1 MLAKVLKDIEKAIS
15 TEDLLTHLKSFD
27 LKSFEDQLFDLVLK
41 FYRDL
46 CESILKMFCNSD
58 DFKSQCKAK
67 AREMGGKKLKL
78 RKVSLRICTGAK
90 VCFDSLYI
98 SKVKDVSIGERQLFH
113 RLFDTVGGN
122 SVAYTSRVCAQ
133 SVIAPSFETGTELL
147 KEVGV
152 SSTVSTNRRHCLNFG
167 HQNLKRRVALQLE
180 QGESLKGKVVLIAV
194 DGGRSR
200 TRSYNGEV
208 NANGERE
215 YDTPWKEPKL
225 FVIHTIDPKT
235 GKQSQKELPIYDC
248 CFGDDECF
256 ELLEAYLGSLK
267 VEQAGHIQFVADG
280 APWIWNR
287 ALASLKKLKVKEANI
302 TQTLDYYHAVQHL
315 GALLEALPKSV
326 GAAQKVG
333 LRTKCK
339 ELLWNGDVKKMI
351 GLIKKQADSQNQ
363 DMDREI
369 KYFEKHE
376 KRCSYKVFRERKLV
390 CGSGIIESGIRR
402 VINLRFKAP
411 ASFWDRENLQPLIY
425 LRAVFLSKRWNNIW
439 KNRLKLNG
447 GQI

>member
-1 MLAKVLKDIEKAIS
+1 MLAKVSKYIEKAIS
-15 TEDLLTHLKSFD
+15 NEDLLTHLKSFD
-27 LKSFEDQLFDLVLK
+27 LKSFEDQLLDLVLK

-46 CESILKMFCNSD
+46 CENILKAFCNSD
-58 DFKSQCKAK
+58 YFKSQCNTKAG
-67 AREMGGKKLKL
+67 EIGGKKLKP

-90 VCFDSLYI
+90 VCFNSPYM
-98 SKVKDVSIGERQLFH
+98 SKVKDRSIGERQLFH
-113 RLFDTVGGN
+113 RFFDTVSGN
-122 SVAYTSRVCAQ
+122 SAAYTSRVCAQ

-152 SSTVSTNRRHCLNFG
+152 CSSVSTNRRLCLSFG
-167 HQNLKRRVALQLE
+167 HQNLKWRVALQLKD
-180 QGESLKGKVVLIAV
+180 GESLKDKIVLIAV

-200 TRSYNGEV
+200 TRLYNGEV
-208 NANGERE
+208 NINGERE

-225 FVIHTIDPKT
+225 FVIHIIDPKT
-235 GKQSQKELPIYDC
+235 GRQSQKELPIYDC

-256 ELLEAYLGSLK
+256 ELLEAYLSSLK
-267 VEQAGHIQFVADG
+267 VEEAEHIQFVADG

-287 ALASLKKLKVKEANI
+287 ALASLKKLKVKEGNI

-326 GAAQKVG
+326 EVAQKV
-333 LRTKCK
+333 RIRIKCK

-351 GLIKKQADSQNQ
+351 DLIKDQTGLQNE
-363 DMDREI
+363 DMAREI

-376 KRCSYKVFRERKLV
+376 KRCSYKAFRERKLV

-411 ASFWDRENLQPLIY
+411 ASFWQKENLQPLIY
-425 LRAVFLSKRWNNIW
+425 LRAVFLSKRWSNIW